1 MSKTEQISKEQ
12 TKDNF
17 AAFQQSSNKYFADI
31 ENSKQ
36 RYQQATSDLQDEYI
50 KAWKNVVN
58 ANITLQKE
66 FANKTAFNSN
76 LPEATQNVIENI
88 TESVIKTR
96 SVRDQIAVDSV
107 VQNFQHQQSTCCCFA
122 GRLQSC
128 LLSVPL
134 IFVLFYS
141 FSIDFF

>member
-17 AAFQQSSNKYFADI
+17 AVIQQSSNKYFADI

-58 ANITLQKE
+58 ANISLQKE
-66 FANKTAFNSN
+66 FANKTGFNSN

-96 SVRDQIAVDSV
+96 SVRDQIAVATIETAKKNIKAWND
-107 VQNFQHQQSTCCCFA
+107 NANTFADLNRNIMQSWI
-122 GRLQSC
+122 S
-128 LLSVPL
+128 
-134 IFVLFYS
+134 S
-141 FSIDFF
+141 FTPKREN

>member
-17 AAFQQSSNKYFADI
+17 AAFQQSSNKYFADV
-31 ENSKQ
+31 ENSIQ

-58 ANITLQKE
+58 ANISLQKE
-66 FANKTAFNSN
+66 FANKTGFNSN

-96 SVRDQIAVDSV
+96 SVRDQIAVATIEATKKNIKAWND
-107 VQNFQHQQSTCCCFA
+107 NANTFADLNRNIMQSWISAFTPK
-122 GRLQSC
+122 REN
-128 LLSVPL
+128 
-134 IFVLFYS
+134 
-141 FSIDFF
+141 

>member
-17 AAFQQSSNKYFADI
+17 AAFQQSSNKYFADV
-31 ENSKQ
+31 ENSVQ

-58 ANITLQKE
+58 ANISLQKE
-66 FANKTAFNSN
+66 FANKTGFNSN

-96 SVRDQIAVDSV
+96 SVRDQIAVATIETAKKNIKAWND
-107 VQNFQHQQSTCCCFA
+107 NANTFADLNRNIMQSWISAFTPK
-122 GRLQSC
+122 REN
-128 LLSVPL
+128 
-134 IFVLFYS
+134 
-141 FSIDFF
+141 

>member
-17 AAFQQSSNKYFADI
+17 AAFQQSSNKYFTDV
-31 ENSKQ
+31 ENSVQ

-58 ANITLQKE
+58 ANISLQKE
-66 FANKTAFNSN
+66 FANKTGFNSN

-88 TESVIKTR
+88 TENVIKTR
-96 SVRDQIAVDSV
+96 SVRDQIAVATIEAAKKNIKAWND
-107 VQNFQHQQSTCCCFA
+107 NANTFADLNRNIMQSW
-122 GRLQSC
+122 
-128 LLSVPL
+128 LSACTPKREN
-134 IFVLFYS
+134 
-141 FSIDFF
+141 

>member
-17 AAFQQSSNKYFADI
+17 AAFQQSSNKYFTDV
-31 ENSKQ
+31 ENSVQ

-58 ANITLQKE
+58 ANISLQKE
-66 FANKTAFNSN
+66 FANKTGFNSN

-96 SVRDQIAVDSV
+96 SVRDQITVATIEATKKNIKAWND
-107 VQNFQHQQSTCCCFA
+107 NANTFADLNRNIMQSW
-122 GRLQSC
+122 
-128 LLSVPL
+128 LSVCTPKREN
-134 IFVLFYS
+134 
-141 FSIDFF
+141 

>member
-17 AAFQQSSNKYFADI
+17 AAFQQSSNKYFADV

-58 ANITLQKE
+58 ANISLQKE
-66 FANKTAFNSN
+66 FVNKTGFNSN
-76 LPEATQNVIENI
+76 LPEATQNLIENI
-88 TESVIKTR
+88 TKNVIKTR
-96 SVRDQIAVDSV
+96 SVRDQIAVATIDTAKK
-107 VQNFQHQQSTCCCFA
+107 NIKAWNDNANTFADLNRNIMQSWI
-122 GRLQSC
+122 S
-128 LLSVPL
+128 
-134 IFVLFYS
+134 S
-141 FSIDFF
+141 FTPKREN

>member
-17 AAFQQSSNKYFADI
+17 AAFQQSSNKYFADV
-31 ENSKQ
+31 ENSVQ

-58 ANITLQKE
+58 ANISLQKE
-66 FANKTAFNSN
+66 FANKTGFNSN

-96 SVRDQIAVDSV
+96 SVRDQITVATIEAAKKNIKAWND
-107 VQNFQHQQSTCCCFA
+107 NANTFADLNRNIMQSWISAFTPK
-122 GRLQSC
+122 REN
-128 LLSVPL
+128 
-134 IFVLFYS
+134 
-141 FSIDFF
+141 

>member
-58 ANITLQKE
+58 ANISLQKE
-66 FANKTAFNSN
+66 FANKTGFNSN

-96 SVRDQIAVDSV
+96 SVRDQIAVATIETAKKNIKAWNDNANTFADLNRNIMQSWISV
-107 VQNFQHQQSTCCCFA
+107 FTPKREN
-122 GRLQSC
+122 
-128 LLSVPL
+128 
-134 IFVLFYS
+134 
-141 FSIDFF
+141 

>member
-58 ANITLQKE
+58 ANISLQKE
-66 FANKTAFNSN
+66 FVNKTGFNSN
-76 LPEATQNVIENI
+76 LPEATQNLIENI
-88 TESVIKTR
+88 TKNVIKTR
-96 SVRDQIAVDSV
+96 SVRDQIAVATIETAKKNIKAWND
-107 VQNFQHQQSTCCCFA
+107 NANTFADLNRNIMQSWI
-122 GRLQSC
+122 S
-128 LLSVPL
+128 
-134 IFVLFYS
+134 S
-141 FSIDFF
+141 FTPKREN